1 MKKTMKKTTIHRE
14 SGLRTLLKY
23 ESNHSPR
30 IHKQKTVEHI
40 KAITTLQEY
49 YNLDMLETKIFQ
61 LLMKNNLVTEIA
73 QKSAEIIREN
83 LGANAVAIWKLNQEK
98 NILELQGI
106 DLGKTANKINSEILG
121 QNEISLEGTLIGYIA
136 HTKQAYL
143 SQDSNRRCK
152 YGFEIRI
159 YQEKIAESCSLQTDN
174 YFAGYP
180 LIIDGHIW
188 GILAIEKPDYFTD
201 IINTKISNLTNIISM
216 GIERVLLKGNVS
228 VSREVILF
236 RLANQIRNSLDLDN
250 ILGTAVKEIQQI
262 LKVDRCEFLWCW
274 PHPTNPTVSVTHES
288 CKNSNISSLM
298 DEDSCKKLAS
308 LTTQIRQQQTVKIDN
323 LTQGNVQEI
332 NNLLQGLEINSI
344 LLVPM
349 KTRSGQLGAI
359 LCNQAKK
366 EHYWSQGEVELL
378 QAVVDQLA
386 IAIDQAEL
394 FAQTR
399 ASAFAAQTQAKQ
411 LQLAMQELKQT
422 EAHLIQAEKMS
433 SLGQMVA
440 GIAHEINNPVNFI
453 SGNLS
458 HANNYIKDLLELI
471 ELYQEIYPE
480 SNDRI
485 EELSE
490 SIDLPFLIE
499 DLPKMINSMEMGS
512 ERIRQI
518 VVSLRNFSR
527 LDEAEKKPVNIHEG
541 IDNTL
546 LILHHKF
553 KAVGNKG
560 AIEIV
565 KEYGDL
571 PLIECYAGQ
580 LNQVFMNI
588 LSNAIDA
595 IENQPDLR
603 IITIK
608 TELNKSNIIIRIR
621 DNGPGIP
628 ENINKKL
635 FDPFFTT
642 KPVGKGTGLGL
653 SISYQIVVEK
663 HKGLIQCISE
673 PGQGAEFYISIP
685 L

>member
-1 MKKTMKKTTIHRE
+1 MKKIIPHRE
-14 SGLRTLLKY
+14 SGLRTLIKY
-23 ESNHSPR
+23 ESNHSLR
-30 IHKQKTVEHI
+30 INGQKTLEQI
-40 KAITTLQEY
+40 KAITKLQEY
-49 YNLDMLETKIFQ
+49 SNLDMLETKIFQ
-61 LLMKNNLVTEIA
+61 LLMKNKLVTEIV

-83 LGANAVAIWKLNQEK
+83 LAADVVAIWRLNQEK

-106 DLGKTANKINSEILG
+106 DQVQTASQINSAILG

-143 SQDSNRRCK
+143 SQDSNQRCK
-152 YGFEIRI
+152 YELEINI
-159 YQEKIAESCSLQTDN
+159 YQEKVAESCTLQTDN
-174 YFAGYP
+174 YLGGYP
-180 LIIDGHIW
+180 LIIDGHVW
-188 GILAIEKPDYFTD
+188 GVLAIEKKDYFPE
-201 IINTKISNLTNIISM
+201 ILNTRISNLTNIISM
-216 GIERVLLKGNVS
+216 GIERLLLKENVS
-228 VSREVILF
+228 VSREAILF

-262 LKVDRCEFLWCW
+262 LNVDRCEFLWCW

-288 CKNSNISSLM
+288 CKNSNIASLM
-298 DEDSCKKLAS
+298 DENSSKKLAS
-308 LTTQIRQQQTVKIDN
+308 LTTQISQQKTVKIDN
-323 LTQGNVQEI
+323 LGQGNVQEI
-332 NNLLQGLEINSI
+332 NNIFQGLDINSI

-399 ASAFAAQTQAKQ
+399 ASAFAAQTQTKQ
-411 LQLAMQELKQT
+411 LQLAIQELKQT

-480 SNDRI
+480 PNERI

-499 DLPKMINSMEMGS
+499 DLPKLINSMEMGS

-546 LILHHKF
+546 LILHHKL
-553 KAVGNKG
+553 KAAGNKG

-565 KEYGDL
+565 KEYEEL
-571 PLIECYAGQ
+571 PLVECYAGQ

-588 LSNAIDA
+588 ISNAIDA
-595 IENQPDLR
+595 IENQPDPR

-608 TELNKSNIIIRIR
+608 TELNKSNIIIRIK

-628 ENINKKL
+628 ENIKKKL

-663 HKGLIQCISE
+663 HKGLIQCLSE